1 MHDPGLADW
10 RLLLDRVHAT
20 FVAADLAA
28 GAAFVASVAGLAGG
42 AGAALDA
49 DLRADGRV
57 HLSLPGAAADAAVAI
72 SEAAARRSLGAE
84 PAEASVVEVA
94 IDAMDI
100 AGIKSFW
107 RAVLGYVDDGD
118 VALVHPQRLGAPFW
132 FQQMDEPRTERNRF
146 HIDVTVPH
154 DVAVARVDA
163 ALAAGGTLVSDAAA
177 RSWWVLAD
185 AEGNEACVCTWQDRD

>member
-1 MHDPGLADW
+1 MHDPGLPDW
-10 RLLLDRVHAT
+10 RLLLDRLHAT

-28 GAAFVASVAGLAGG
+28 AIAFVGEIAEVASRTMP
-42 AGAALDA
+42 DA
-49 DLRADGRV
+49 DLRPDGRI
-57 HLSLPGAAADAAVAI
+57 HLSLPGTATDAARAI
-72 SEAAARRSLGAE
+72 SGVAGRRSLPAE
-84 PAEASVVEVA
+84 AVEASVVEVA

-100 AGIKSFW
+100 PRIKPFW
-107 RAVLGYVDDGD
+107 QAVLGYVDDGD
-118 VALVHPQRLGAPFW
+118 VALVHPHRLGAPFW

-185 AEGNEACVCTWQDRD
+185 AEGNEACVCTWQDRG